1 MKVDNQHTK
10 VANNSLKVVN
20 MPLIKGKKSCS
31 SKAKSKNISREVKA
45 GRPKNQ
51 AIAIAFETCRRA
63 KKKKKA
69 KR

>member
-1 MKVDNQHTK
+1 
-10 VANNSLKVVN
+10 

-45 GRPKNQ
+45 GRPQNQ

>member
-1 MKVDNQHTK
+1 
-10 VANNSLKVVN
+10 

-31 SKAKSKNISREVKA
+31 KKAKSKNISTEIKS

-51 AIAIAFETCRRA
+51 AIAIAFETCRRS
-63 KKKKKA
+63 KKKKA